1 VRVVCRP
8 IGVGLG
14 SGTASRRLATLEAV
28 DTPRGQAGDRE
39 AGRSGWRLSE
49 LELLPG
55 GRHGS
60 AVAVNDKGVVVGVSD
75 TADDTHHAVLWRGGR
90 IADLG
95 TLGGWQ
101 SEPTGLNRH
110 GVVVGWSETQPGR
123 LGERRAFIWADD
135 EMNDLGALAAAS
147 GEFVPAAINDDGLV
161 VGSCRTTPAS
171 VWHAVVWKSGEM
183 TDLGVLARGHFQSS
197 HARDIDDQ
205 GRIVGEATVDNMNTV
220 PVMWENGRIH
230 RLTDQYGVAS
240 AINSRGQ
247 VTGNISSG
255 PFVWS
260 LDQVTEIGRLN
271 SAMNTLADGIDRHG
285 RVLGHAD
292 GHSFLWHRGQF
303 EWLPNPITGHSTT
316 KAISDDGRFVVGGT
330 TSTPD
335 LQTSYPAV
343 WTRQ

>member
-1 VRVVCRP
+1 
-8 IGVGLG
+8 
-14 SGTASRRLATLEAV
+14 V
-28 DTPRGQAGDRE
+28 DTPVGHAGDRE
-39 AGRSGWRLSE
+39 AGRGGWRLSD

-60 AVAVNDKGVVVGVSD
+60 AVAVSDEGVVVGVSD
-75 TADDTHHAVLWRGGR
+75 TADDTHHAVLWREGR
-90 IADLG
+90 ITDLG
-95 TLGGWQ
+95 TLGGWH

-123 LGERRAFIWADD
+123 LGERRAFIWADG
-135 EMNDLGALAAAS
+135 EMTDLGALAAAS
-147 GEFVPAAINDDGLV
+147 EFVPAAINNDGCV
-161 VGSCRTTPAS
+161 VGSCRTTPAN
-171 VWHAVVWKSGEM
+171 VGHAFVWKSGEM

-197 HARDIDDQ
+197 DAHDIDDQ

-220 PVMWENGRIH
+220 PVMWENGRIR
-230 RLTDQYGVAS
+230 RLTDQYGGAT

-247 VTGNISSG
+247 VTGNISTG

-260 LDQVTEIGRLN
+260 PDQVTEIGRLN
-271 SAMNTLADGIDRHG
+271 STMYTVADDIDRQG

-316 KAISDDGRFVVGGT
+316 KAISDDGRFVVGCT

-335 LQTSYPAV
+335 LQTSLPTV